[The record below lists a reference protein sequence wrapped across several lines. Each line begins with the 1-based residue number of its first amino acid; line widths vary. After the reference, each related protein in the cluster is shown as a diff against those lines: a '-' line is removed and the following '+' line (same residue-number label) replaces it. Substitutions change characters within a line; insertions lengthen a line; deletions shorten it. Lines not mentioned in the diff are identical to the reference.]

1 MRTRLED
8 RRVLI
13 YSHDSFGLGH
23 LRRCRAIANEL
34 VGRYKGVSVLILSGS
49 PVIGNFE
56 FRARVDFVRIPG
68 IIKLKDGSYT
78 SLGLHIDLDQTLAI
92 REAIIRQTAMA
103 FDPDIFIVDKEPLGL
118 EGEVKETLR
127 LLHERGVAN
136 ILGEREVIDDPR
148 ALALE
153 WGRKAALPAIKE
165 LYDEIWVYGPDWF
178 YNPFT
183 GLDLEPE
190 VADKVI
196 YTGYLPRAGAEVRSS
211 PGPERPYL
219 LVTPGGGKDGEE
231 MVDLVFDSCLACDT
245 LEMDVVFVLGPF
257 MEEHKRSQFAERA
270 RSNPRFRVIDY
281 SARMEN
287 LIQES
292 AGMICMGG
300 YNTFCEVLSFD
311 KPAIIIPRFEPR
323 TEQLIRARRAAEL
336 GLVKM
341 LEPEQ
346 FRVESL
352 VPLIKQL
359 AEQSPPSAHLRPGL
373 LDGMD
378 TVCRRVLQL
387 LDQRARAA

>member
-1 MRTRLED
+1 MRKRLDD

-34 VGRYKGVSVLILSGS
+34 VGRYKGISVLILSGS

-127 LLHERGVAN
+127 LLHDRGVSN

-153 WGRKAALPAIKE
+153 WGRKAALPAIKD
-165 LYDEIWVYGPDWF
+165 LYDEIWVYGPEWF
-178 YNPFT
+178 YDPFT
-183 GLDLEPE
+183 GLDLEPG
-190 VADKVI
+190 VAGKVF
-196 YTGYLPRAGAEVRSS
+196 YTGYLSRANAENR
-211 PGPERPYL
+211 PAKTAARPYL

-231 MVDLVFDSCLACDT
+231 MVDLVFDACLACSD
-245 LEMDVVFVLGPF
+245 LDMDVLFVLGPF
-257 MEEHKRSQFAERA
+257 MEEHKRAEFAARA
-270 RSNPRFRVIDY
+270 GRFPRFRVIDY
-281 SARMEN
+281 SARMES
-287 LIQES
+287 LIQGS
-292 AGMICMGG
+292 SGMICMGG

-311 KPAIIIPRFEPR
+311 KPAVIIPRFEPR

-336 GLVKM
+336 GLVRM
-341 LEPEQ
+341 LEPDR
-346 FRVESL
+346 FNVESL
-352 VPLIKQL
+352 VPLI
-359 AEQSPPSAHLRPGL
+359 AEMASQPAPSSHLRPGL

-378 TVCRRVLQL
+378 NVCRRVLQL
-387 LDQRARAA
+387 LDRSARAA